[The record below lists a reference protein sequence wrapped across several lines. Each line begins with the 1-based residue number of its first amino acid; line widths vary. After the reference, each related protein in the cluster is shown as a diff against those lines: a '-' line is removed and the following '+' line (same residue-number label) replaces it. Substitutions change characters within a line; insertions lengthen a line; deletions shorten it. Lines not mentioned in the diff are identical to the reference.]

1 MDNKVPTIQE
11 IDDAN
16 ASTSVKKEDEKTI
29 QTVSAIIQP
38 EKIQTVPA
46 IVKPEK
52 KPETIAN
59 KINAM
64 MKPKK
69 YAKKRYY
76 QINLMNGAGDKALI
90 SEIAKTLKDK
100 YDVNIDSFV
109 ISIKE
114 KQGKVIG
121 DK

>member
-16 ASTSVKKEDEKTI
+16 ASTSVKKEDVKTVPVI
-29 QTVSAIIQP
+29 MKP
-38 EKIQTVPA
+38 LKIQTIPA
-46 IVKPEK
+46 ILKPIK
-52 KPETIAN
+52 KPETIVN
-59 KINAM
+59 KINTM

-90 SEIAKTLKDK
+90 SEIAETLKDK
-100 YDVNIDSFV
+100 YDVNINSFV

-114 KQGKVIG
+114 KQGKIIG